1 MMNYFQIL
9 GILFGILAFL
19 KPFYM
24 HVLPWDE
31 NKFIAK
37 TYTKKRPKWILI
49 IAILG
54 LLLVALTWY
63 MELTTEIE
71 YSIIIT
77 ILFSLTAVKAII
89 FILDYKKFY
98 NWVAGMVEKD
108 KGRKIVVVDILAG
121 LFGLIL
127 ILSSIIFF

>member
-1 MMNYFQIL
+1 MNYFQIL
-9 GILFGILAFL
+9 GISFGILAFL